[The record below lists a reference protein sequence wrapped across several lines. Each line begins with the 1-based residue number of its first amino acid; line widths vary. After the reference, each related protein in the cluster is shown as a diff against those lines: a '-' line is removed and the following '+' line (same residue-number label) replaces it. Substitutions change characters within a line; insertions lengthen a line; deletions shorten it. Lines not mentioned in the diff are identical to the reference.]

1 MLMPAGLL
9 HRKANV
15 AQAWGPKMDQRQSA
29 TALQST
35 AGGSRHSSHLGCQLE
50 NAQYSKADLHKG
62 EKSKPTGYT
71 PTGRP
76 LSGSLT
82 MPRTGQGVK
91 RQEAASTAGGN
102 ADSHMQNA
110 EILAGGHADAV
121 QPLWK
126 TNLLVVAT
134 LGALL
139 PYKPADTL
147 LGSHPHRNLNT
158 DADVHS
164 SFIPNC
170 RNLESNPNVL

>member
-1 MLMPAGLL
+1 
-9 HRKANV
+9 
-15 AQAWGPKMDQRQSA
+15 
-29 TALQST
+29 
-35 AGGSRHSSHLGCQLE
+35 
-50 NAQYSKADLHKG
+50 
-62 EKSKPTGYT
+62 
-71 PTGRP
+71 
-76 LSGSLT
+76 
-82 MPRTGQGVK
+82 MPRTGKGVK
-91 RQEAASTAGGN
+91 RQEAASIAGGN
-102 ADSHMQNA
+102 ADSYMQNA

-126 TNLLVVAT
+126 TDLQVLAT